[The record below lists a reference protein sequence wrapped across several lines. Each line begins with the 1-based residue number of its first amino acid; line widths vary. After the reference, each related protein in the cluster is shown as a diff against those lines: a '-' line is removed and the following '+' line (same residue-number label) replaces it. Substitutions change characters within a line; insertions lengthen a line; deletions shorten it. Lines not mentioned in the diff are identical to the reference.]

1 MSRLWTIMRKE
12 IYHIW
17 RDPRTLGMILAL
29 PALLLALLGY
39 GVSGETRD
47 TRLAVVDL
55 ARSDTSRW
63 YVDRFTAS
71 SDFFQAYDALS
82 EAALIDLID
91 RDKVDVGILIPEDF
105 DRRLA
110 GQESAVVQIYID
122 GSMNPTDAMTVQLK
136 LGAISQMAAQDIL
149 VRRVERSGQAGGLNL
164 PVQGILKT
172 LYNPDGDRQLYMVPG
187 LMAILLQIQTLILSA
202 LAIVREREQGTM
214 EQLIVTPVRS
224 WELMLGKIIPYLVVS
239 VFNLFALVWLSQ
251 ILFGVRVAGSL
262 GVLVGLS
269 TVFIV
274 GSLAMGVLISTIS
287 QSQMQAIYISVF
299 LVLIPA
305 IIISGLMFSRESMPA
320 ATYWYSELLPMTHYL
335 EITSGIIVRGWGPRR
350 SSGRRR
356 CRSWFSARSIWPPA
370 WRCSASACSAV
381 KENSMKRNAIKTLG
395 ALGLAL
401 LLVSGCAAAAD
412 DELAGT
418 GFLSAAEVAIA
429 PELSGR
435 VASVEVRE
443 GEAVTAGQVPSGW
456 TPRYPRPSATRPRRP
471 STWPRPP
478 SPPRGPRRPAPRP
491 STTRPSS
498 APAPRTPRR
507 APPPGRAPRP
517 RSTAR
522 PGTTRRPS
530 SSPRPSG
537 RSMRPRAPSTMPGPT
552 WRPSSA
558 APPARISSLPRFA
571 WPPRRAPTPP
581 CRPPTRRPSLPAATP
596 S

>member
-47 TRLAVVDL
+47 TRLGVVDL

-335 EITSGIIVRGWGPRR
+335 EITSGIIVRGVGPETLFW
-350 SSGRRR
+350 SSTV
-356 CRSWFSARSIWPPA
+356 PLLVL
-370 WRCSASACSAV
+370 SAV
-381 KENSMKRNAIKTLG
+381 YLAASMAVFRKRL
-395 ALGLAL
+395 
-401 LLVSGCAAAAD
+401 
-412 DELAGT
+412 
-418 GFLSAAEVAIA
+418 
-429 PELSGR
+429 
-435 VASVEVRE
+435 
-443 GEAVTAGQVPSGW
+443 
-456 TPRYPRPSATRPRRP
+456 
-471 STWPRPP
+471 
-478 SPPRGPRRPAPRP
+478 
-491 STTRPSS
+491 
-498 APAPRTPRR
+498 
-507 APPPGRAPRP
+507 
-517 RSTAR
+517 
-522 PGTTRRPS
+522 
-530 SSPRPSG
+530 
-537 RSMRPRAPSTMPGPT
+537 
-552 WRPSSA
+552 
-558 APPARISSLPRFA
+558 
-571 WPPRRAPTPP
+571 
-581 CRPPTRRPSLPAATP
+581 
-596 S
+596 

>member
-55 ARSDTSRW
+55 ARSATSRW

-110 GQESAVVQIYID
+110 GQEPAVVQIYID

-269 TVFIV
+269 AVFIV

-287 QSQMQAIYISVF
+287 QSQMQAIYLSVF

-320 ATYWYSELLPMTHYL
+320 ITYWYSELLPMTHYL
-335 EITSGIIVRGWGPRR
+335 EITSGIIVRGVGPETLFM
-350 SSGRRR
+350 SSTV
-356 CRSWFSARSIWPPA
+356 PLLVL
-370 WRCSASACSAV
+370 SAV
-381 KENSMKRNAIKTLG
+381 YLAASMAVFRKRL
-395 ALGLAL
+395 
-401 LLVSGCAAAAD
+401 
-412 DELAGT
+412 
-418 GFLSAAEVAIA
+418 
-429 PELSGR
+429 
-435 VASVEVRE
+435 
-443 GEAVTAGQVPSGW
+443 
-456 TPRYPRPSATRPRRP
+456 
-471 STWPRPP
+471 
-478 SPPRGPRRPAPRP
+478 
-491 STTRPSS
+491 
-498 APAPRTPRR
+498 
-507 APPPGRAPRP
+507 
-517 RSTAR
+517 
-522 PGTTRRPS
+522 
-530 SSPRPSG
+530 
-537 RSMRPRAPSTMPGPT
+537 
-552 WRPSSA
+552 
-558 APPARISSLPRFA
+558 
-571 WPPRRAPTPP
+571 
-581 CRPPTRRPSLPAATP
+581 
-596 S
+596 

>member
-335 EITSGIIVRGWGPRR
+335 EITSGIIVRGVGPETLFW
-350 SSGRRR
+350 SSTV
-356 CRSWFSARSIWPPA
+356 PLLVL
-370 WRCSASACSAV
+370 SAV
-381 KENSMKRNAIKTLG
+381 YLAASMAVFRKRL
-395 ALGLAL
+395 
-401 LLVSGCAAAAD
+401 
-412 DELAGT
+412 
-418 GFLSAAEVAIA
+418 
-429 PELSGR
+429 
-435 VASVEVRE
+435 
-443 GEAVTAGQVPSGW
+443 
-456 TPRYPRPSATRPRRP
+456 
-471 STWPRPP
+471 
-478 SPPRGPRRPAPRP
+478 
-491 STTRPSS
+491 
-498 APAPRTPRR
+498 
-507 APPPGRAPRP
+507 
-517 RSTAR
+517 
-522 PGTTRRPS
+522 
-530 SSPRPSG
+530 
-537 RSMRPRAPSTMPGPT
+537 
-552 WRPSSA
+552 
-558 APPARISSLPRFA
+558 
-571 WPPRRAPTPP
+571 
-581 CRPPTRRPSLPAATP
+581 
-596 S
+596 